1 MPTKKRKQAGAAPK
15 RKAKAR
21 VPGVEGVRR
30 SPRAKSTGVTSALSG
45 MMKRLE
51 AARRKDEAKARRE
64 QVREAAR
71 QARAA
76 FFQRILDEPARPSRP
91 SFPPALKKARR
102 KKKVTR

>member
-1 MPTKKRKQAGAAPK
+1 MPTKKRKQAGPAPK
-15 RKAKAR
+15 RQAKAR
-21 VPGVEGVRR
+21 GPGVEGGPR

-76 FFQRILDEPARPSRP
+76 FFQRILDEPVRPSRP